1 MKRER
6 FVEEYEDFE
15 PEMRIW
21 PFALLSFLLP
31 LIPFCLKIVLQNGL
45 NAFNIAI
52 YCVSV
57 LPLLFAAICLKDG
70 EKAWLLLLSSAL
82 YLIVML
88 LVWINAR
95 LKGEVS
101 SVPFYLDVAPAF
113 LSLLSF
119 AFFNK
124 RRRMAWLGWTLL
136 SLLFSSLFVFLA
148 YKEKNSFSLY
158 LLYPSLLVVLSLSIF
173 FVTRRTDSSP
183 WFITLILFLL
193 VLASFT
199 LYPGFVGAIESKES
213 IISYILKVFLFSS
226 TLWYTLSFLF
236 VFSALAGK
244 SSYKKSIVEEDVEEH
259 TISPNSENDNQYEER
274 EDRYTAPPEYS
285 RFDRKDEKQEEK
297 KVKDEPETKIPPNS
311 KKQADTPPKDDKWY
325 EFIKGGVNEETQ
337 REERR
342 DSYYSSRENERRDNR
357 DRDRDDYYYRDRDY
371 DRRND
376 DYRPRSDRYR
386 YDDRDRDRDYYS
398 PRRRDDDRDYYPR
411 RYDDRSNYDD
421 RDNRRYSD
429 DRDRPYYDDDYDER
443 DRRR

>member
-1 MKRER
+1 M
-6 FVEEYEDFE
+6 
-15 PEMRIW
+15 
-21 PFALLSFLLP
+21 
-31 LIPFCLKIVLQNGL
+31 
-45 NAFNIAI
+45 
-52 YCVSV
+52 
-57 LPLLFAAICLKDG
+57 
-70 EKAWLLLLSSAL
+70 
-82 YLIVML
+82 
-88 LVWINAR
+88 
-95 LKGEVS
+95 
-101 SVPFYLDVAPAF
+101 
-113 LSLLSF
+113 
-119 AFFNK
+119 
-124 RRRMAWLGWTLL
+124 
-136 SLLFSSLFVFLA
+136 
-148 YKEKNSFSLY
+148 
-158 LLYPSLLVVLSLSIF
+158 YPSLLVVLSLSIF

-183 WFITLILFLL
+183 WFITFILFLL